1 MSYRLRRCSLDT
13 TLPHIQ
19 DLVPLPIDH
28 VTDSLVSRNTDIE
41 DLLNSFLSNK
51 SSQTIEAYRKDL
63 QDFRKFLGLE
73 SIDEAARLLLSQGL
87 GHANALALKYKAH
100 LKERNLSSSTQ
111 NRRLSA
117 LRSLVELA
125 GTLGIVNWELKVKSS
140 KTKPYR
146 NTAGPGVSGF
156 RKLLEQLSTRNDKKG
171 IRDRS
176 ILRLLF
182 DLGLRRGE
190 VISLDL
196 GDLDLNERRIAIIG
210 KGDTEKTL
218 LSLPETTCKALSEWL
233 SSRGDEPGP
242 LFVNVDRARKGKRL
256 SGNSLYRIVRGLGIK
271 AGLKTRPHALRHA
284 SVTEA
289 VRAAQSNGID
299 LTTVLHFSRHKD
311 IRTLMIYVDH
321 EKDMQ
326 GTLASLVSNSVA

>member
-1 MSYRLRRCSLDT
+1 MESTTARR
-13 TLPHIQ
+13 Q
-19 DLVPLPIDH
+19 DLVPVSLDH
-28 VTDSLVSRNTDIE
+28 ATDSLVTRNTDIE

-51 SSQTIEAYRKDL
+51 SPQTIEAYRKDL
-63 QDFRKFLGLE
+63 HDFRKFVGAG
-73 SIDEAARLLLSQGL
+73 SIDEATRLLLSHGL
-87 GHANALALKYKAH
+87 GRANTIALQYKAH
-100 LKERNLSSSTQ
+100 LKERKLSSATQ

-125 GTLGIVNWELKVKSS
+125 GTLGIVNWELKIKSS
-140 KTKPYR
+140 RNKPYR
-146 NTAGPGVSGF
+146 DTTGPGVAGF
-156 RKLLEQLSTRNDKKG
+156 RRLLDQLSSRHDKKG
-171 IRDRS
+171 VRDRA

-196 GDLDLNERRIAIIG
+196 EDVDVEGKRIAVTG

-218 LSLPETTCKALSEWL
+218 LSLPETTCKALSEWV
-233 SSRGDEPGP
+233 STRGDEPGP
-242 LFVNVDRARKGKRL
+242 LFVNVDRAKKGNRL
-256 SGNSLYRIVRGLGIK
+256 AGHSLYRIVRGLGNK

>member
-1 MSYRLRRCSLDT
+1 MDTPTARRQDLITVSLD
-13 TLPHIQ
+13 HS
-19 DLVPLPIDH
+19 
-28 VTDSLVSRNTDIE
+28 TDSLVPRNTDIE
-41 DLLNSFLSNK
+41 DLLNSFFSNK
-51 SSQTIEAYRKDL
+51 SPQTIEAYRKDL
-63 QDFRKFLGLE
+63 HDFRRFLRVE
-73 SIDEAARLLLSQGL
+73 SIDEAARLLLSHGL
-87 GHANALALKYKAH
+87 GRANTIALKYKAH
-100 LKERNLSSSTQ
+100 LKERKLSSATQ

-140 KTKPYR
+140 RNKPYR

-156 RKLLEQLSTRNDKKG
+156 RRLLDQLSSRHDKKG
-171 IRDRS
+171 VRDRA

-196 GDLDLNERRIAIIG
+196 EDVDLNDKRIAVTG

-218 LSLPETTCKALSEWL
+218 LALPETTCKALSKWICT
-233 SSRGDEPGP
+233 RGDESGP
-242 LFVNVDRARKGKRL
+242 LFVNVDRAKKGKRL
-256 SGNSLYRIVRGLGIK
+256 SGNSLYRIVRGLGNK